1 VILSG
6 ERIRLPEAT
15 IDTGSTAWLLVSAAL
30 VMLMTPGL
38 ALFYGGMVRS
48 RSVLNVMML
57 TFICLAVVGTV
68 WMLYGYSLAFGNDAF
83 GGLIGDLRNAGLH
96 GLSTAAVGPPGHRV
110 PAYAYAGF
118 QLMFAVITV
127 ALLAGAVAERIRFW
141 PWIVFV
147 VLWITVVYI
156 PIAHWIFAMNGFTGP
171 GSIGGWMVTRLKAL
185 DFAGGT
191 AVEINSG
198 AAALGLAVVVG
209 RRRGWPQHQVRP
221 HNLPFVLFGAGLLWF
236 GWFGFNAGSALG
248 ATSLAATAFINTMTA
263 GATAV
268 LGWLIVE
275 QVRDKTP
282 TTLGAASG
290 AVAGLVGITPACGYV
305 DPIGAAAIG
314 VAAGVVCAL
323 AVGLKYRFGFDD
335 SLDVV
340 AVHGVGGL
348 TGMLLIGLFAT
359 RSVNAAGADG
369 LFYGGGFDQL
379 WRQAVAAGVTML
391 YSLAVTSLIA
401 WLVHRALGFRV
412 SPDDESS
419 GIDEA
424 EHSETAFDFG
434 ERPGVHLYSATQH
447 IPTAS
452 PWTHSPTP

>member
-1 VILSG
+1 
-6 ERIRLPEAT
+6 
-15 IDTGSTAWLLVSAAL
+15 
-30 VMLMTPGL
+30 MFMTPGL

-68 WMLYGYSLAFGNDAF
+68 WVLYGYSLAFGNDA
-83 GGLIGDLRNAGLH
+83 GRGLIGDLGHAGLR
-96 GLSTAAVGPPGHRV
+96 GLAGTAVGPSGQQV
-110 PAYAYAGF
+110 PLYAYSAF

-127 ALLAGAVAERIRFW
+127 ALLAGTVAERTRFW

-147 VLWITVVYI
+147 VGWVTLVYL
-156 PIAHWIFAMNGFTGP
+156 PIAHWIFAADGFAAPT
-171 GSIGGWMVTRLKAL
+171 GGWMVNQLKAL

-198 AAALGLAVVVG
+198 AAALGLALAIG
-209 RRRGWPQHQVRP
+209 RRHGWPGHQTRP

-248 ATSLAATAFINTMTA
+248 ATPLAATAFVNTMTA

-268 LGWLIVE
+268 LGWLLVE
-275 QVRDKTP
+275 QVRDKNP

-290 AVAGLVGITPACGYV
+290 AVAGLVAITPACGFV
-305 DPIGAAAIG
+305 EPLGAAAIG

-323 AVGLKYRFGFDD
+323 AVGLKHRFGYDD

-348 TGMLLIGLFAT
+348 IGMVLLGLFAMKT
-359 RSVNAAGADG
+359 MNPAGADG
-369 LFYGGGFDQL
+369 LFYGGGLDQL
-379 WRQAVAAGVTML
+379 WRQSVAAGATLL
-391 YSLAVTSLIA
+391 YSLTVTFVLA
-401 WLVHRALGFRV
+401 WVLHRTMGLRV
-412 SPDDESS
+412 SHEAETT

-424 EHSETAFDFG
+424 EHSETGYDFG
-434 ERPGVHLYSATQH
+434 AHPYAAAESLSA
-447 IPTAS
+447 AS
-452 PWTHSPTP
+452 TRDLVRDRA